1 MRTSGAKGELRDLY
15 IKSPEIRDFI
25 DVYESCVCSSCEVER
40 LFSYFRRA
48 EGTFMRKQLH
58 IGTLLHLG
66 RVYLA
71 KCVPAHEK
79 EALNEE

>member
-1 MRTSGAKGELRDLY
+1 M
-15 IKSPEIRDFI
+15 
-25 DVYESCVCSSCEVER
+25 CSSCEVER